1 MTTVSPVSMQRNVNF
16 KGISQNEN
24 GIPYHKT
31 KTGLVTGSAIGALG
45 VLSQLG
51 QGVEYDFVQKE
62 IKKSSAAQA
71 EEVAKIMEKHK
82 KLAVPFAIIAATMSI
97 GCGLLIDHIRNKKA
111 AETAD
116 VIASSKNIN
125 EAFMRDENLQVNKYG
140 LPYHH
145 SNTGTKLG
153 ALLGGVCGLAHGAM
167 IPNIQQNATGRAFN
181 MLTGAV
187 MMALAGWGVG
197 ALYDKMVNGK
207 AEDASIKMYAR
218 PQI

>member
-1 MTTVSPVSMQRNVNF
+1 
-16 KGISQNEN
+16 
-24 GIPYHKT
+24 
-31 KTGLVTGSAIGALG
+31 
-45 VLSQLG
+45 
-51 QGVEYDFVQKE
+51 
-62 IKKSSAAQA
+62 
-71 EEVAKIMEKHK
+71 
-82 KLAVPFAIIAATMSI
+82 MSI

-111 AETAD
+111 AETAN

-167 IPNIQQNATGRAFN
+167 IPNIPKNATGRALN

-187 MMALAGWGVG
+187 TMALAGWGVG